1 MLQDRSN
8 SNPVPNRRSSCQ
20 ARRKIRI
27 LIDPPKLVELFPFTH
42 TYISVLMIIMVDAL
56 VSIAQPPPDRPR
68 WTKAVLILRL
78 DFAGLCLKTGLG
90 ALGSL

>member
-1 MLQDRSN
+1 MPQDGSNLNHGLNGRSL
-8 SNPVPNRRSSCQ
+8 CQ

-56 VSIAQPPPDRPR
+56 VSIAQPPPD
-68 WTKAVLILRL
+68 
-78 DFAGLCLKTGLG
+78 
-90 ALGSL
+90 